1 MTALAGVVAPGLAL
15 NCNVRLSQGLGQNIV
30 AARTQFVEAQRTVL
44 AGQGFT
50 SVSDQALSAFF
61 FSALYEELRFES
73 TLFNER
79 ESPLLAPGGRRPR
92 PKRRGAAYFTPPSLA
107 YLAAH
112 RALGAYFD
120 GGAHDRLPKIFD
132 PAMGTGL
139 YLVAALDYLDS
150 LDTLPVP
157 LPAAA
162 GDASRRAALALE
174 CLYGADFDAIT
185 CGAAKLCLAIA
196 AGELEAVQN
205 NISWEDST
213 VLSDGNAGK
222 FD

>member
-1 MTALAGVVAPGLAL
+1 MPKVSINPNSVPALAGEIAAFTSGASDNLRLDDLLTALAGVVAPGLAL

-120 GGAHDRLPKIFD
+120 G
-132 PAMGTGL
+132 
-139 YLVAALDYLDS
+139 
-150 LDTLPVP
+150 
-157 LPAAA
+157 
-162 GDASRRAALALE
+162 
-174 CLYGADFDAIT
+174 
-185 CGAAKLCLAIA
+185 
-196 AGELEAVQN
+196 
-205 NISWEDST
+205 
-213 VLSDGNAGK
+213 
-222 FD
+222 